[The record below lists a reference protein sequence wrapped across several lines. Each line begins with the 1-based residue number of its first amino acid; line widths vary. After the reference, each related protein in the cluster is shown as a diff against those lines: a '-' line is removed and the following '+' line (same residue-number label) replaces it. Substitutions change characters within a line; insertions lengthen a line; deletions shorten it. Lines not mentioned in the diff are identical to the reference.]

1 MKKQFLLGLM
11 AVVAMASCVQEQT
24 VNAPELKA
32 IDFSNFVQ
40 HTKVADPSFNNN
52 DNKIQAFYVWGF
64 MTAPTGV
71 VFNKELVSYDATA
84 AAWTYTN
91 VAYWSVNKSYK
102 FAALAP
108 VNNDKIK
115 VTLATDNKYMSA
127 DGVLGSIEF
136 ENVDGTVDL
145 VYAEDGVDTPATIP
159 TEPEKVQL
167 TFQHLLSKI
176 KFTFTNGL
184 PSENNTVVIKNVKL
198 VVPAKGNTDLAVKP
212 YVWDAEVAANSATT
226 TLEFGNV
233 VDANGEAH
241 LSTAGVGVIENE
253 RLTIPFATAYSQ
265 LVHEVSF
272 DVTIYNG
279 DQEGDTIHKTATL
292 VADFKAG
299 KNYNI
304 TATLSAENLGLKP
317 IDFTVVVEE
326 WVEGGNFGILN

>member
-40 HTKVADPSFNNN
+40 HTKVVDPSFNNGE
-52 DNKIQAFYVWGF
+52 NKIQAFYVWGF

-71 VFNKELVSYDATA
+71 VFNKELVSYDETA

-91 VAYWSVNKSYK
+91 VAYWAPSKSYK

-108 VNNDKIK
+108 VNNDKIQ
-115 VTLATDNKYMSA
+115 VTMANGNYMSA
-127 DGVLGSIEF
+127 EGVLGSVAF

-159 TEPEKVQL
+159 TDPEKVQL

-184 PSENNTVVIKNVKL
+184 PSENNTVVIENVKL

-212 YVWDAEVAANSATT
+212 YVWDAEVAAGSATT

-241 LSTAGVGVIENE
+241 LPAAGVGVIENE
-253 RLTIPFATAYSQ
+253 RLTIPFATSYSA
-265 LVHEVSF
+265 LEHEVSF
-272 DVTIYNG
+272 DVTIYSG
-279 DQEGDTIHKTATL
+279 DQVAQTIHKTAVLT
-292 VADFKAG
+292 ADFKAG
-299 KNYNI
+299 KTYNI
-304 TATLSAENLGLKP
+304 TATLEADKLGLKP
-317 IDFTVVVEE
+317 IDFTVVVED
-326 WVEGGNFGILN
+326 WVDGGSFGILN